1 MELGGQFTPENGGQI
16 DRFFQYTTLLEQI
29 IKKLPPQQQKIYKM
43 AKEEGMSYQKIA
55 ELLDLSPLTVKK
67 HMVQALKFIRIQLSR
82 HINLIIVSASYFFSQ
97 N

>member
-1 MELGGQFTPENGGQI
+1 
-16 DRFFQYTTLLEQI
+16 
-29 IKKLPPQQQKIYKM
+29 M

-67 HMVQALKFIRIQLSR
+67 HMAQALKFIRIQLSR